1 MHAEITRGSLN
12 PGDGGVT
19 ECSDTDVW
27 LEQHKALEV
36 WYSLCRGDYKL
47 QYVLV
52 VFIYRVPKTEVSFM
66 LPSVAMQ
73 GVG

>member
-1 MHAEITRGSLN
+1 MTAGSLN
-12 PGDGGVT
+12 ALTPN
-19 ECSDTDVW
+19 VW

-52 VFIYRVPKTEVSFM
+52 VFIYRVAKTEVSFM
-66 LPSVAMQ
+66 LPSVGMQ